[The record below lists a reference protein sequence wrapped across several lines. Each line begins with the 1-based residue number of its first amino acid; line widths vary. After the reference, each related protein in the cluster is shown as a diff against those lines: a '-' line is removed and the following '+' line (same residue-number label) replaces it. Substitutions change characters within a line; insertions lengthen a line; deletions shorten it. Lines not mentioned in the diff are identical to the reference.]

1 MVHAVKAQSVSGLCR
16 EIKHQNSNE
25 KGLDSGSAQ
34 TRNATGSRKG
44 ANMLEITPA
53 TVVQVI
59 FLAREG
65 AVAETQLH
73 EFIAGLNEDDKAE
86 LTAIAWIGRGSF
98 EAEEFSDAVAT
109 ARAEATIP
117 TEDYLM
123 GMPHLAENLEGG
135 LEALGV
141 DVTGEEEDLL

>member
-1 MVHAVKAQSVSGLCR
+1 
-16 EIKHQNSNE
+16 
-25 KGLDSGSAQ
+25 
-34 TRNATGSRKG
+34 
-44 ANMLEITPA
+44 MLEITPA
-53 TVVQVI
+53 SVVQVI

-65 AVAETQLH
+65 AIAEAQLRD
-73 EFIAGLNEDDKAE
+73 FIAGLNEDDKAE

-98 EAEEFSDAVAT
+98 EAEDISEAVET

-123 GMPHLAENLEGG
+123 GMPHLAENLEAG
-135 LEALGV
+135 LEALDI